1 MSVTFLLEI
10 LFLKST
16 SCYFPFL
23 ELLSLSSCICF
34 FQKRQA
40 QSNSKS
46 RSEKFNPHQE
56 EVASGFP
63 IEPPRISQAREDSG
77 ISRHGHHHKRASHSG
92 PLVNPAA
99 WVKAGKNMDDVSKVS
114 NGAEISTL
122 SGPMA
127 ARRSFLSE
135 DKREKSSSLQS
146 GAPKLVS
153 RFPGSFKEVSSESMK
168 RRDQMQG
175 PANSHQNEDG
185 RSSNKD
191 PVLVSSFFI
200 SFSLCQLHVN
210 LSTKPSL
217 INWILVHPKTF
228 NFT

>member
-1 MSVTFLLEI
+1 M
-10 LFLKST
+10 
-16 SCYFPFL
+16 
-23 ELLSLSSCICF
+23 
-34 FQKRQA
+34 QKRQA

-191 PVLVSSFFI
+191 PVLLGYGSKGSKIHYSGPLIVPSSNMDQMLKDHDRHIQEAVRRARIDKAKIRKMQAEGNQVSSA
-200 SFSLCQLHVN
+200 SLFVAGR
-210 LSTKPSL
+210 
-217 INWILVHPKTF
+217 
-228 NFT
+228 